1 MNRDLNTLQ
10 ADICK
15 AIAHPTRIQIINFLR
30 DGEKCVCEIFPALE
44 IEQPNVSRHLAI
56 LKKEGI
62 LSSRKDGLKV
72 IYRVNDGRI
81 FQVLDIITAMLRQH
95 WQERNKVLA

>member
-1 MNRDLNTLQ
+1 MNSDLNILQ

-15 AIAHPTRIQIINFLR
+15 AIAHPTRIQILNLLR

-62 LSSRKDGLKV
+62 VSSRKDGLKV
-72 IYRVNDGRI
+72 IYRVNDERI
-81 FQVLDIITAMLRQH
+81 FQMLDIITAMLRQH
-95 WQERNKVLA
+95 WQERNKILA